1 MSFLIGVDEAGYGP
15 NLGPLV
21 ISASAWQ
28 IEGDPVGCDLY
39 ERLGGVVS
47 NVVVRA
53 GDGLRVAIA
62 DSKQLY
68 KPGGGLAGL
77 EYGLFAALRL
87 CDCDCTTWRDA
98 WETLAADTGAHRQPL
113 PWYDGFSYDLP
124 IDAERDRLPQLVD
137 VLRQACQNAAV
148 RLVAVKSLAVFPRQF
163 NTLVEQFG
171 SKGAAL
177 TRLTLELL
185 DDVLDRTGGEPT
197 LVVCDKHG
205 GRNRYADQ
213 LQEHFPDYLVEIH
226 GEARAASVYRWGPPD
241 ARVEVRFQ
249 SRGESFLPAALA
261 SMASKYLRELAMLA
275 FNDYWRRQKPDV
287 RATAGYPLDAKR
299 FKAEIAELQATL
311 QIDDDVLW
319 RRR

>member
-1 MSFLIGVDEAGYGP
+1 MPFLIGIDEAGYGP

-21 ISASAWQ
+21 ISASAWR
-28 IEGDPVGCDLY
+28 IDGDPVGCDLY
-39 ERLGGVVS
+39 ERLAGAVS
-47 NVVVRA
+47 DVVVRA
-53 GDGLRVAIA
+53 EDDFRVAIA

-68 KPGGGLAGL
+68 KPGDGLAGL

-87 CDCDCTTWRDA
+87 CDRDCVTWRDV

-113 PWYDGFSYDLP
+113 PWYDGFSHEVP
-124 IDAERDRLPQLVD
+124 IDADRDRLPRLVAA
-137 VLRQACQNAAV
+137 LRQACQNAAV
-148 RLVAVKSLAVFPRQF
+148 CLETVKSLAVFPRQF
-163 NTLVEQFG
+163 NQLVELFG

-185 DDVLDRTGGEPT
+185 GDVIERTDGEPT

-213 LQEHFPDYLVEIH
+213 LQEHFPEYLVEIH
-226 GEARAASVYRWGPPD
+226 GEARAQSVYRWGPPD
-241 ARVEVRFQ
+241 ERIEIRFQ

-299 FKAEIAELQATL
+299 FKADIAELQKEL
-311 QIDDDVLW
+311 QIDDEVLW
-319 RRR
+319 RSR